1 MLLPPGALV
10 TMTPR
15 ALAASRSTLSTPDPA
30 RAMIFSLLA
39 ASMTSFVTL
48 VALRTS
54 SASASAMSL
63 MRSCLGRPERAS
75 TVHPLTSWSSET
87 ADAGKSSEMMIFI
100 EGARGVPA
108 DRRVAGPCERATSD
122 METGGGVSHRRRAR
136 RLHYNG
142 ARRTVERPREP
153 AFRALLW
160 CKSLDPLDSLAIAP
174 RPGSFFNRVFHRIC
188 EHRAT
193 PRGGVT

>member
-1 MLLPPGALV
+1 MQASAVATERASDSISAKACSATLMLLPPGALV

-63 MRSCLGRPERAS
+63 MRSCFGRPERAS

-108 DRRVAGPCERATSD
+108 GRRGAGPGNQAKERAR
-122 METGGGVSHRRRAR
+122 ERAR
-136 RLHYNG
+136 
-142 ARRTVERPREP
+142 ER
-153 AFRALLW
+153 AAVTAATRAMVAL
-160 CKSLDPLDSLAIAP
+160 
-174 RPGSFFNRVFHRIC
+174 
-188 EHRAT
+188 
-193 PRGGVT
+193 